1 MLRRHALSTWR
12 LNHLPLTLSFMNSAS
27 SVSAQSTDR
36 DNPTPFKR
44 NISRYSCAFMLCVL
58 LLAALSCGGSEST
71 TNGSGSGGQSGA
83 GKGGPTSAGSK
94 APDVDA
100 CALVTRADAEAIMG
114 KLREAPKPTV
124 AVADEKT
131 CSYLNMNGAN
141 VTVRIY
147 GSDWYDTQKNL
158 NDAAKIVNLQ
168 GMGEEAYYVQK
179 SSALDLWVR
188 KGNASLYLNG
198 TIGLE
203 PTKRL
208 AAKILSRL

>member
-1 MLRRHALSTWR
+1 MLRRHVLSTER
-12 LNHLPLTLSFMNSAS
+12 LNRPSFTIPFTHLASAS
-27 SVSAQSTDR
+27 SVSAPSTDR
-36 DNPTPFKR
+36 DHPTPFMKS
-44 NISRYSCAFMLCVL
+44 ISRYSFAFLICAL
-58 LLAALSCGGSEST
+58 LFSTLSCGGSESASG
-71 TNGSGSGGQSGA
+71 GSGSVGTSKGGQ
-83 GKGGPTSAGSK
+83 TSASSK
-94 APDVDA
+94 PPDVDA
-100 CALVTRADAEAIMG
+100 CSLVTRADAEAIMG

-147 GSDWYDTQKNL
+147 GSDWYDIQKNL
-158 NDAAKIVNLQ
+158 NDADKIVSLP
-168 GMGEEAYYVQK
+168 GMGEEAYYVKK